1 MSTRDLGHL
10 IVDAVAQQ
18 VQLPVDEIMSARP
31 PRALQAR
38 RIAYH
43 AMREREMT
51 YPEIGGVFGRDHST
65 IIEACKNAT
74 DKELELSRQVSLAVK
89 GDVYFLRLTTTP
101 AGSVEVAVTDPHNG
115 QRMVLEAALADDLLR
130 AVFRTEMRVVGLQ

>member
-10 IVDAVAQQ
+10 IVDTVAQQ
-18 VQLPVDEIMSARP
+18 VQVPVAEIMSART
-31 PRALQAR
+31 PRALRAR

-65 IIEACKNAT
+65 IMEACKNAS
-74 DKELELSRQVSLAVK
+74 DKEIELSKQVSWAVK
-89 GDVYFLRLTTTP
+89 GDVYFLRLATTP
-101 AGSVEVAVTDPHNG
+101 AGTVEVAVADPHNG
-115 QRMVLEAALADDLLR
+115 QRMVLEAALAEELMR
-130 AVFRTEMRVVGLQ
+130 AVFRTEIRVVGLQ

>member
-10 IVDAVAQQ
+10 IVDTVAQQ
-18 VQLPVDEIMSARP
+18 VQVPVAEIMSART
-31 PRALQAR
+31 PRALRAR

-65 IIEACKNAT
+65 IMEACKNAS
-74 DKELELSRQVSLAVK
+74 DKEIELSKQVSWAVK
-89 GDVYFLRLTTTP
+89 GDVYFLRLATTP
-101 AGSVEVAVTDPHNG
+101 AGTVEVAVADPHNG
-115 QRMVLEAALADDLLR
+115 QRMVLEAALAEELMR
-130 AVFRTEMRVVGLQ
+130 AVFRTEIRVVGLR